1 MTDARITQLV
11 EQAFAYRGY
20 VTVQRHD
27 GSTLVGFVYHRDGAH
42 IEMFD
47 ERAAHRLT
55 IGLHDISDIVLDG
68 DDAAATAHERWER
81 RRGALESRTTSAW
94 GEWEARPT
102 LILVALPIELRG
114 IAPVLGSKVRGVSV
128 SGSLGE
134 DHVIARAIGVGG
146 SAAHVVAETRP
157 RLVVS
162 CGFAGALKGSLSAG
176 DLLLGSSV
184 HDESGDAIAA
194 PESVLR
200 VAREALTH
208 LRVVEGELL
217 CSTRIAATRDAK
229 RALARP
235 GRLAVDLESW
245 PAARAAERSGLP
257 WLALRVVIDPL
268 ELDLPTFAG
277 ETRAGYV
284 APALRHMLTGP
295 RAMLELARFG
305 IRTSVALHSL
315 RRAMERL
322 IPALGR
328 LETEELHP

>member
-1 MTDARITQLV
+1 VTDARITQLV

-114 IAPVLGSKVRGVSV
+114 IASL
-128 SGSLGE
+128 LGE

-184 HDESGDAIAA
+184 QDESGDAIAA

-277 ETRAGYV
+277 ETRTGYV